1 MEASQFIDELAAGNA
16 SGAKDILNDMLSAR
30 AFEALEGRKVEIA
43 QNIFNGSQVQEES
56 VEQVEEGTMTGIT
69 LGAKVKNKQGGYNQD
84 VHHKGE
90 KIGHIEAYKHR
101 TGMRYGAHHDASG
114 DATAGNRDA
123 EESIADIRYS
133 HAEHLRSMKKQQEE
147 VEITQEEFDQLDEIS
162 KKTATSA
169 YVARM
174 GREDDKS
181 PDKAVKTMD
190 RIYKKHGATGVMR
203 AATAADKKYG
213 IHSADYT
220 KKDFVGDYL
229 SSKGK

>member
-1 MEASQFIDELAAGNA
+1 MTNFIDQIATGDAL
-16 SGAKDILNDMLSAR
+16 GAKNTMADMLSAK
-30 AFEALEGRKVEIA
+30 AFESLDARKQELA
-43 QNIFNGSQVQEES
+43 ASLFGGSQVQEEG

-133 HAEHLRSMKKQQEE
+133 HAEHLRSMKNK
-147 VEITQEEFDQLDEIS
+147 
-162 KKTATSA
+162 
-169 YVARM
+169 
-174 GREDDKS
+174 
-181 PDKAVKTMD
+181 
-190 RIYKKHGATGVMR
+190 
-203 AATAADKKYG
+203 
-213 IHSADYT
+213 
-220 KKDFVGDYL
+220 
-229 SSKGK
+229 